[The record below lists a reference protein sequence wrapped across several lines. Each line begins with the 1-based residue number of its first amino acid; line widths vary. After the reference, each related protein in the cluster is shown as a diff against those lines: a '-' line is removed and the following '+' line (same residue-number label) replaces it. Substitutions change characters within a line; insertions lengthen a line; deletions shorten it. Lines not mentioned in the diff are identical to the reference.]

1 MSDMKFT
8 TAGDYM
14 NDVNGFRKLQ
24 RRLTEEGWF
33 VGWNLPCCQSCAW
46 GDVPYGADL
55 DKVLFN
61 HSQDCEVYLDGEE
74 CSECEGTGMVENPD
88 YDTEQLAEEHDDDL
102 DEFIDCTECGGRGE
116 IEEGFDPSEYDT
128 SVSGFVCMS
137 PEQQS
142 SSMFCFSG
150 DEKGVENLKS
160 ILPIIEECGCTY
172 HWSGNGDHR
181 IEISWDV

>member
-1 MSDMKFT
+1 MNDMKFT
-8 TAGDYM
+8 TAGVYM

-33 VGWNLPCCQSCAW
+33 VGWNLPCCQTCAW
-46 GDVPYGADL
+46 DEIPWEATPN
-55 DKVLFN
+55 KVLFN
-61 HSQDCEVYLDGEE
+61 HSQDCEVYLEGEE
-74 CSECEGTGMVENPD
+74 CPECEGMGCDEQGEDCLTCYGM
-88 YDTEQLAEEHDDDL
+88 
-102 DEFIDCTECGGRGE
+102 GE
-116 IEEGFDPSEYDT
+116 VQEDFDPSEYDT

-150 DEKGVENLKS
+150 DKKGVENLKS
-160 ILPIIEECGCTY
+160 ILPIIEECGCEW
-172 HWSGNGDHR
+172 HWNQTGEHR